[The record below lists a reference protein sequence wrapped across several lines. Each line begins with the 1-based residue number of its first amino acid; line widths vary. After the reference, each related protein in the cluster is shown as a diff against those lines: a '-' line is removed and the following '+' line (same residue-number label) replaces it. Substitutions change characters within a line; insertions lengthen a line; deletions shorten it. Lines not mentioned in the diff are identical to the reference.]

1 MGTYSQPHEV
11 TKMNALDLLKQQHK
25 EVASLFEKYAAEDD
39 IEGKRQL
46 FIQIAD
52 ELSAHSAIEEKIFYP
67 GVKTAQTES
76 ILKESVEEHFTVK
89 KLIADL
95 LDLEPADADFD
106 RKMKALREDVFKHV
120 EEEEG
125 ELFPL
130 VQKSFSKDQLSAM
143 GDRMERMYDEL
154 AEEEPRK
161 DIPSQLDEPAQI

>member
-1 MGTYSQPHEV
+1 
-11 TKMNALDLLKQQHK
+11 MNAVDLLKKQHK
-25 EVASLFEKYAAEDD
+25 EVESLFEKYENEDD

-52 ELSAHSAIEEKIFYP
+52 DLSAHSAIEEKIFYP
-67 GVKTAQTES
+67 GVKDPQTES

-106 RKMKALREDVFKHV
+106 RKMKALKEDVLHHV

-125 ELFPL
+125 ELFPI
-130 VQKSFSKDQLSAM
+130 VKKTFSKDELSTM
-143 GDRMERMYDEL
+143 GERMEQMYDEL

-161 DIPSQLDEPAQI
+161 EIPSQLDEPAHI